1 MPVST
6 NAMIAVCLA
15 MALAAGLSALAARS
29 ARRRGTIAASPW
41 WEALTVGLAY
51 TLGHTGVATPSI
63 PPSDVT
69 DRILGIAL
77 AGAAVAAVLAGE
89 RGGLRV
95 RVAGYLGLAALTWIV
110 MLGPV
115 LGSGDLPRETIGWL
129 TATAI
134 VSLLAALNVAVLDAS
149 ARRSELWVTLTVF
162 AAGAGVVL
170 VLANSVILFLL
181 GGVLA
186 VVLAASLLASGGR
199 PTGGGVPVAT
209 AVLTALVVEG
219 YVYAF
224 LPTAAALLLAASP
237 ATLWLIR
244 LSPLNRLGPKSRAA
258 VAAGLV
264 LVPVAIAIGLVMVS
278 KSFDDYGS

>member
-6 NAMIAVCLA
+6 TAMIVVCLA
-15 MALAAGLSALAARS
+15 MALAAGLSALATRS
-29 ARRRGTIAASPW
+29 ARRRDTAASPW
-41 WEALTVGLAY
+41 WGALAVGLAY
-51 TLGHTGVATPSI
+51 TLGHAGVAIPSI

-69 DRILGIAL
+69 DHILGIAL
-77 AGAAVAAVLAGE
+77 AGAAVAAFLVGE

-95 RVAGYLGLAALTWIV
+95 RVAGYLGLAALACIV

-115 LGSGDLPRETIGWL
+115 LGAGDLPRETIGWL

-134 VSLLAALNVAVLDAS
+134 VSLLAVLNVALLDAP
-149 ARRSELWVTLTVF
+149 AWRSELWVTLTVF

-186 VVLAASLLASGGR
+186 VVLATSLLASGGQ
-199 PTGGGVPVAT
+199 PTGGGVPVAA

-244 LSPLNRLGPKSRAA
+244 LRPLHRLGPKSRAT

-264 LVPVAIAIGLVMVS
+264 LVPVAIAIGLILAS
-278 KSFDDYGS
+278 KSFDNYGS